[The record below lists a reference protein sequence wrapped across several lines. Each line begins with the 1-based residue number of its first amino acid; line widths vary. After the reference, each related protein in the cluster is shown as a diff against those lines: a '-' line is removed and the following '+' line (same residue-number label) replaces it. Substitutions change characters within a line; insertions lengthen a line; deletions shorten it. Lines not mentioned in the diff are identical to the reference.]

1 MMNNINDKIQ
11 FKKTI
16 NSYLLEIKE
25 FIGTDIT
32 PNLLSSRE
40 DMEEIR
46 NKSYVLNDLEKLNF
60 VMNFDLRK
68 SKRFKQFIANLDK
81 ANNRPVYIWTE
92 KSNVC
97 GLYKASSIKAINFSF
112 KFDVND
118 DGMVIFLTEDC
129 NDRLLLDFYID
140 YKERKMLDL
149 EVKGKNWFS
158 VPF

>member
-1 MMNNINDKIQ
+1 
-11 FKKTI
+11 
-16 NSYLLEIKE
+16 
-25 FIGTDIT
+25 
-32 PNLLSSRE
+32 
-40 DMEEIR
+40 
-46 NKSYVLNDLEKLNF
+46 
-60 VMNFDLRK
+60 MNFDLRK